1 VHGPLAGMSK
11 KVFSAFY
18 VSPATTAGELV
29 ILSQEALLC
38 SANSMWVYQ
47 LC

>member
-1 VHGPLAGMSK
+1 VFLA
-11 KVFSAFY
+11 FN

-38 SANSMWVYQ
+38 SVNSMLVNQ